1 MRPPMWVM
9 GLVVAVGV
17 IALALGVLLLTHE
30 VTLFRFTTQDHD
42 FTGLTCG
49 TPLDNPGWEVG
60 SPCDGAVSRQRIV
73 AGTIVL
79 TGVGTLI
86 AGVILLVVHVRAKP
100 PPA

>member
-1 MRPPMWVM
+1 MRPPLWVM
-9 GLVVAVGV
+9 GIVVAVGA
-17 IALALGVLLLTHE
+17 IALALGVLLLTQE

-60 SPCDGAVSRQRIV
+60 SPCDGAVSRQRMV
-73 AGTIVL
+73 AGMTVL
-79 TGVGTLI
+79 AGVGTLI
-86 AGVILLVVHVRAKP
+86 TGGILLVGHVRTKP

>member
-1 MRPPMWVM
+1 MRLPLWVV
-9 GLVVAVGV
+9 GIVAAVGA
-17 IALALGVLLLTHE
+17 ISLALGVLLLTQE

-60 SPCDGAVSRQRIV
+60 SPCDGAVSRQTVV

-86 AGVILLVVHVRAKP
+86 TGAILLIGQVRARP
-100 PPA
+100 SPA